1 MSGSQE
7 IITRRPRGERQQDDG
22 GGQQAAPSVTIER
35 PEEISPEDALA
46 ESRRQLQASQQQTA
60 DARRQAREAQQI
72 AQRASAQAQEATTA
86 RVSDRE
92 VAVTSVL
99 DGAKAEV
106 TAAKAAYR
114 AAREAGDV
122 DAEIAAQELLASA
135 TMRAGAATA
144 ELDRIKAAPKP
155 QPQAQPNQQGG
166 PSPEAQ
172 AWLDAHPAYNTDR
185 KYKAIANE
193 AHNEALRAGHRDGSQ
208 SYVDFIDGVMTEEF
222 GDGHGQVGDQQV
234 QQPRG
239 GRQQQQSARAN
250 GGDGLPP
257 SRGGGGSQG
266 GYKTLDTPLGA
277 VQFRQGRDGKIES
290 IKFAS
295 ASTADNFREGAETSF
310 RRLYETNPDQALADF
325 ATETIQEYLEGGE
338 TIRSGDG
345 RILR

>member
-7 IITRRPRGERQQDDG
+7 VITRRPRGERQEGDEHAG
-22 GGQQAAPSVTIER
+22 VTIEQ
-35 PEEISPEDALA
+35 PDQISPEDALA

-60 DARRQAREAQQI
+60 DARRQAREAQQQ
-72 AQRASAQAQEATTA
+72 AQRASQQAHEATTA

-106 TAAKAAYR
+106 MHAKSAYR

-122 DAEIAAQELLASA
+122 DAEIAAQELLANA

-144 ELDRIKAAPKP
+144 ELDRIKAAPKQ
-155 QPQAQPNQQGG
+155 QPQAQPQQGG

-193 AHNEALRAGHRDGSQ
+193 AHNEALKAGHRDGSQ
-208 SYVDFIDGVMTEEF
+208 SYVDYIDGVMTEEY
-222 GDGHGQVGDQQV
+222 GEGHGQVGDQQV
-234 QQPRG
+234 QQQPRA
-239 GRQQQQSARAN
+239 RQQQSARAN

-257 SRGGGGSQG
+257 SRGGGGGQG
-266 GYKTLDTPLGA
+266 GYKTLSTPLGN
-277 VQFRQGRDGKIES
+277 VQYRQDRTGKI
-290 IKFAS
+290 
-295 ASTADNFREGAETSF
+295 DNIRFPDNNTYENFVEGAQTSF
-310 RRLYETNPDQALADF
+310 RQLHERDPGKALEEF
-325 ATETIQEYLEGGE
+325 TTETIQEYLEGGE
-338 TIRSGDG
+338 TIKNGDG